1 MAENKKKNKFS
12 LRKLIY
18 NDKYLIIISI
28 VLAVVIWVVT
38 SINLSPETTK
48 TISVPVSVDFT
59 GSAAQQL
66 GLKCYGEQAFD
77 VDVTVSCK
85 KYLAKDIT
93 ADKLKVYLQTNVV
106 TSSGTF
112 DVPIKVESN
121 ESADFKI
128 TSFYPTVYRSYFD
141 FEEEKN
147 MDLEIKYANEDFIED
162 GYVMGQPLLS
172 QSTVTIKGPRNY
184 VSQVASV
191 NATVKIDEKLNKTKT
206 MDINAVALD
215 SYNSKVNYVSVDSGK
230 ESLTITIPVLKKA
243 NLDVSASFV
252 GKPSKISTSA
262 FNISYSISRV
272 NCGVLEEAKINT
284 ANIGEINFSQLKP
297 GVNKFSFETK
307 TLDSFVILDDIDTI
321 DVSVTVPDNYV
332 QKDVYV
338 SYSSVKL
345 INIPKGYSAYVTGIN
360 DSSVTVVGT
369 KESIKNLSSS
379 NVSLIVDFSKIDEKD
394 LKEGSNTFKITTALE
409 NSDTSWIY
417 GDYEAYVR
425 VSKA

>member
-28 VLAVVIWVVT
+28 ALAVVIWVIT

-66 GLKCYGEQAFD
+66 GIKCYGEQAFD

-106 TSSGTF
+106 TSSGSF

-128 TSFYPTVYRSYFD
+128 TSFYPTVYRAYFD

-147 MDLEIKYANEDFIED
+147 MDLEIKYTNEDFIED

-262 FNISYSISRV
+262 FSISYSVNRV

-307 TLDSFVILDDIDTI
+307 ALDSFVILDDIDNI
-321 DVSVTVPDNYV
+321 DVSVTVPNNYV

-345 INIPKGYSAYVTGIN
+345 INIPKGYTAYVSGIN

-369 KESIKNLSSS
+369 KDSIKNLSSS
-379 NVSLIVDFSKIDEKD
+379 NVSLIVDFSKINEKD
-394 LKEGSNTFKITTALE
+394 LTEGSNTLKITTALE

>member
-262 FNISYSISRV
+262 FNISYSVNRV
-272 NCGVLEEAKINT
+272 NCGVLEEANIDT
-284 ANIGEINFSQLKP
+284 ANVGEINFSQLKP

-307 TLDSFVILDDIDTI
+307 TLDSFVILDDIDNI

-369 KESIKNLSSS
+369 KDSIKNLSSS

-394 LKEGSNTFKITTALE
+394 LNEGPNTFKITTALE

-417 GDYEAYVR
+417 GDYEAYIR

>member
-28 VLAVVIWVVT
+28 ALAVVIWVIT

-66 GLKCYGEQAFD
+66 GIKCYGEQAFD

-106 TSSGTF
+106 TSSGSF

-128 TSFYPTVYRSYFD
+128 TSFYPTVYRAYFD

-147 MDLEIKYANEDFIED
+147 MDLEIKYTNEDFIED

-262 FNISYSISRV
+262 FNISYSVNRV
-272 NCGVLEEAKINT
+272 NCGVLEEANINT

-307 TLDSFVILDDIDTI
+307 ALDSFVILDDIDNI

-345 INIPKGYSAYVTGIN
+345 INIPKGYTAYVSGIN

-369 KESIKNLSSS
+369 KDSIKNLSSS

-394 LKEGSNTFKITTALE
+394 LTEGSNTFKITTALE

>member
-1 MAENKKKNKFS
+1 MAENKMKNKFS

-262 FNISYSISRV
+262 FNISYSVNRV

-307 TLDSFVILDDIDTI
+307 ALDSFVILDDIDTI

-345 INIPKGYSAYVTGIN
+345 INVPKGYSAYVTGIN

-369 KESIKNLSSS
+369 KDSIKNLSSS

-425 VSKA
+425 ISKA

>member
-262 FNISYSISRV
+262 FNISYSVNRV
-272 NCGVLEEAKINT
+272 NCGVLEEANIDT
-284 ANIGEINFSQLKP
+284 ANVGEINFSQLKP

-307 TLDSFVILDDIDTI
+307 TLDSFVILDDIDNI

>member
-262 FNISYSISRV
+262 FNISYSVNRV

-369 KESIKNLSSS
+369 KDSIKNLSSS

>member
-28 VLAVVIWVVT
+28 ALAVVIWVIT

-66 GLKCYGEQAFD
+66 GIKCYGEQAFD

-106 TSSGTF
+106 TSSGSF

-128 TSFYPTVYRSYFD
+128 TSFYPTVYRAYFD

-147 MDLEIKYANEDFIED
+147 MDLEIKYTNEDFIED

-262 FNISYSISRV
+262 FNISYSVNRV

-307 TLDSFVILDDIDTI
+307 ALDSFVILDDIDNI

-345 INIPKGYSAYVTGIN
+345 INIPKGYTAYVSGIN

-369 KESIKNLSSS
+369 KDSLKNLSSS
-379 NVSLIVDFSKIDEKD
+379 NVSLIVDFSKIDEKN
-394 LKEGSNTFKITTALE
+394 LTEGSNTFKITTALE